1 MLAYKYSLE
10 NLQILKFKSVLTNLG
25 EFVFALSSKTIN
37 VTLSKLKRRKQEDRN
52 ENTGQSQSEEEL
64 FKVTQKNILEQVES
78 FPNFMSARNLEMCQV
93 GLCNVNKSRIGY
105 WVRVVLT
112 SLTRRENRAPREGT
126 CVKLEAEV
134 EVVAAISRKP

>member
-25 EFVFALSSKTIN
+25 EFVSALSSKTIN
-37 VTLSKLKRRKQEDRN
+37 VTLSKLRRRKQEDRN

-64 FKVTQKNILEQVES
+64 FKVTQQNILEQVES

-93 GLCNVNKSRIGY
+93 GLCNVNKSRICY
-105 WVRVVLT
+105 WVRVALT
-112 SLTRRENRAPREGT
+112 SLM
-126 CVKLEAEV
+126 
-134 EVVAAISRKP
+134 